1 MGRPRRYANI
11 DGTGEIN
18 LGLGCLGIALLI
30 HVQSVLAKDSV
41 WRNGLGGLLLML
53 LVLGPALALGH
64 WGGKAIKKHITW
76 PRTGYV
82 AYRRDGAA
90 WWRRYIAPVV
100 MGGVV
105 AAGFELLV
113 RRPEMMSVTRVVYL
127 AVFAGAYAVF
137 VLRSECWWKWLVWL
151 LMGLGLLTIGASVPG
166 DVEELAQPVML
177 FLGLV
182 WLGLGGATLYWYIRH
197 TEPGAPEAE

>member
-1 MGRPRRYANI
+1 
-11 DGTGEIN
+11 
-18 LGLGCLGIALLI
+18 LI
-30 HVQSVLAKDSV
+30 HLQSIVPKDSM
-41 WRNGLGGLLLML
+41 WRNGLGSELLMF
-53 LVLGPALALGH
+53 LVLGPALALGY

-90 WWRRYIAPVV
+90 WWRRYVV
-100 MGGVV
+100 PLVVGGVV

-127 AVFAGAYAVF
+127 AVFVGAYGVF
-137 VLRSECWWKWLVWL
+137 VQRSECWWKWLVL
-151 LMGLGLLTIGASVPG
+151 LVAGLGLLTIGVSVPG
-166 DVEELAQPVML
+166 DVEELAQPVMW

-182 WLGLGGATLYWYIRH
+182 WLGSGGATLYWYILH
-197 TEPGAPEAE
+197 TEPAVPGAE